1 MPLASP
7 STSMNKESYFVKTC
21 KEVSPNALF
30 TYNARRNEQFY
41 CNATTMLSYTCFIQI
56 LGPSFTTI
64 AAFGS
69 NGAIIHYTPTQDTDA
84 KINSSGL
91 FLGISKFEN
100 LIYGGLP
107 CPKV

>member
-1 MPLASP
+1 
-7 STSMNKESYFVKTC
+7 
-21 KEVSPNALF
+21 
-30 TYNARRNEQFY
+30 
-41 CNATTMLSYTCFIQI
+41 MLQQCFLKSFFMYI

-91 FLGISKFEN
+91 FLGIPKFEK
-100 LIYGGLP
+100 LMYGDVQCLSLLF
-107 CPKV
+107 